1 MTVVTGQDMLVLVT
15 KRLNEMIA
23 ENEIKEG
30 MKGKRLTITKAE
42 VTTTFTQENS
52 DLWSCY
58 DEERNDDETDTD
70 CGGSCTNKC
79 MMLAK
84 CGSDADCV
92 EGLYCTRNKC
102 IDRSRHW
109 LVVYESL

>member
-23 ENEIKEG
+23 ENDIKEG

-52 DLWSCY
+52 
-58 DEERNDDETDTD
+58 
-70 CGGSCTNKC
+70 CGRS
-79 MMLAK
+79 
-84 CGSDADCV
+84 V
-92 EGLYCTRNKC
+92 LYKK
-102 IDRSRHW
+102 
-109 LVVYESL
+109 

>member
-23 ENEIKEG
+23 ENDIKEG

-58 DEERNDDETDTD
+58 DE
-70 CGGSCTNKC
+70 
-79 MMLAK
+79 
-84 CGSDADCV
+84 
-92 EGLYCTRNKC
+92 
-102 IDRSRHW
+102 
-109 LVVYESL
+109 

>member
-23 ENEIKEG
+23 ENDIKEG

-42 VTTTFTQENS
+42 VTATFTQENS

-58 DEERNDDETDTD
+58 DEEHNDDETDTD
-70 CGGSCTNKC
+70 CGGSCANKC
-79 MMLAK
+79 VLLEK
-84 CGSDADCV
+84 CGTDADCV

-102 IDRSRHW
+102 IDRSKPG
-109 LVVYESL
+109 LVVSENF